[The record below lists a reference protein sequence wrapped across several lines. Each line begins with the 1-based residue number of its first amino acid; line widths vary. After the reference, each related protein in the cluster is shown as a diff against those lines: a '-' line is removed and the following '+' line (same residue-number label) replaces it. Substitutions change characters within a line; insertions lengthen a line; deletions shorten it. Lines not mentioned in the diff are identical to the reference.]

1 MISPVDKASI
11 LVEAL
16 PYIKD
21 FYGKTVVVKYG
32 GHAMVNENLKK
43 AVMTDLVL
51 MKYVGIQPVIVHG
64 GGPEITNM
72 LKRVGVE
79 SNFIGGLRV
88 TDEVT
93 MEIAEMVLVGKVNKE
108 IVTLLNGYGAKA
120 VGLSGKDGNL
130 FEVTKK
136 ESGLCQPD
144 GSKVDLGYVGEINRV
159 NPDLIST
166 LIKEDYIPVI
176 APVSADE
183 NGHSFN
189 INADDAAA
197 ALCQGLKADK
207 LIHLT
212 NVDGILRNPAD
223 KNTLIS
229 RVNEK
234 EVLQLIQEGI
244 IAGGMIPK
252 VQCCLKALQSGVHS
266 VHIIDGR
273 IPHSIILELFTN
285 QGVGTMVVRN

>member
-120 VGLSGKDGNL
+120 VRISGKDGNL
-130 FEVTKK
+130 IEATTK
-136 ESGLCQPD
+136 ESGHCQP
-144 GSKVDLGYVGEINRV
+144 
-159 NPDLIST
+159 
-166 LIKEDYIPVI
+166 
-176 APVSADE
+176 
-183 NGHSFN
+183 
-189 INADDAAA
+189 
-197 ALCQGLKADK
+197 
-207 LIHLT
+207 
-212 NVDGILRNPAD
+212 
-223 KNTLIS
+223 
-229 RVNEK
+229 
-234 EVLQLIQEGI
+234 
-244 IAGGMIPK
+244 
-252 VQCCLKALQSGVHS
+252 
-266 VHIIDGR
+266 
-273 IPHSIILELFTN
+273 
-285 QGVGTMVVRN
+285 